1 LKKACIVTGFFTVLR
16 TFGAQVRAVLLD
28 NVAAHWKV
36 PRAELATEPS
46 VVVHAK
52 SGRRISYGEIVAF
65 VELGNALLE
74 PLSPP
79 NGHLTTETLE
89 NSALRAL
96 LPEPAAPTPGS
107 HATLRW
113 REMDSNHRSLSRGEP
128 VYIAEGELRGDRRAA
143 KKS

>member
-74 PLSPP
+74 PLFPP
-79 NGHLTTETLE
+79 NGHLTTETLRE
-89 NSALRAL
+89 QCPAG
-96 LPEPAAPTPGS
+96 AAPG
-107 HATLRW
+107 ACGADARFAC
-113 REMDSNHRSLSRGEP
+113 DSPLEGDGFELP
-128 VYIAEGELRGDRRAA
+128 VPVRQA
-143 KKS
+143 KLTRFCR